1 MEFVSN
7 IYDLDCGYDIV
18 RWIQFIEKKEKLVKK
33 PSKDQILQYQEE
45 IVQLNDS
52 ALAYFFACEF
62 PVNKYKMQQIVLNN
76 NDYLYSYLFAKNV
89 KDADVKALEKLVLK
103 SKNIKLI
110 CKFLC
115 NIDLASKDLEDLVL
129 RSKNYKYI
137 YYYLKNGKNQDLNKV
152 LDILIAS
159 KKPRYLYEVSK
170 YIDDLFDLE
179 KIESSLL
186 ESKNYNYIRMFAV
199 NNKFANIERI
209 EDFILENRYR

>member
-89 KDADVKALEKLVLK
+89 KDADIKALEKLVLK

-115 NIDLASKDLEDLVL
+115 NIDLTSKDLEDLVL
-129 RSKNYKYI
+129 KSKNYKYI

-170 YIDDLFDLE
+170 YIDDLFELE

-199 NNKFANIERI
+199 NNKFANLERI

>member
-33 PSKDQILQYQEE
+33 PSKDHILQYQEE
-45 IVQLNDS
+45 IIQLNDS

-89 KDADVKALEKLVLK
+89 KDADIKALEKIVLK

-110 CKFLC
+110 CKFIC
-115 NIDLASKDLEDLVL
+115 NIEKASKDLEELIL
-129 RSKNYKYI
+129 KSKNYKYI

-152 LDILIAS
+152 LDILMAS

-179 KIESSLL
+179 KIETSLL
-186 ESKNYNYIRMFAV
+186 ESKNYNYIRMFAA